1 MDNETAVSKEQ
12 VFSYS
17 QDVVDEI
24 RKQAVEKAK
33 ATRHEWRQKG
43 IWVYC
48 RSCDNEHGFYVGV
61 KKQLVGVSE
70 DGKPIL
76 IDR

>member
-1 MDNETAVSKEQ
+1 MDNEQMVSKEP

-24 RKQAVEKAK
+24 RKQAVEKAQK
-33 ATRHEWRQKG
+33 AVHEWRQRG
-43 IWVYC
+43 VWVYC
-48 RSCDNEHGFYVGV
+48 KSCEHEHGFHVGT
-61 KKQLVGVSE
+61 KKMLVGISD
-70 DGKPIL
+70 DGKPKL

>member
-1 MDNETAVSKEQ
+1 MDNETTASKEQ

-17 QDVVDEI
+17 QDVIDEI
-24 RKQAVEKAK
+24 RKQAVEKARN
-33 ATRHEWRQKG
+33 TRHAWRQKG

-48 RSCDNEHGFYVGV
+48 KSCEHEHGFYVGV
-61 KKQLVGVSE
+61 KKQLVGISE
-70 DGKPIL
+70 DGKPML